1 MSDDPADL
9 SLSIRGRS
17 AMKYLWLAAYTDVI
31 ESLRARWFMVYA
43 MVFGGLVVILFAFG
57 LAESRIMGF
66 TGLSRLLI
74 TYIQLSMA
82 MLPIFVLITTV
93 RSVAGDR
100 EAGVFEYLLS
110 LPITLGAWFWG
121 RVFGRFLVVFLPVF
135 LAMLGATAWGT
146 IKGVEVPWH
155 LLLYYSALLMAL
167 AWCFLGIGMLIS
179 TLTRSTDVAQG
190 AAFVVWLTLLLFL
203 DLILLG
209 VLIQEHLPPDT
220 AVAIALTNP
229 MQVFRTATMMLFDPQ
244 LVLLGPTAYVIL
256 DNFGQNGYIGYAIL
270 YPIALGTACA
280 GLGYALF
287 KRSDL
292 P

>member
-1 MSDDPADL
+1 
-9 SLSIRGRS
+9 
-17 AMKYLWLAAYTDVI
+17 MKHLWLTALTDIV
-31 ESLRARWFMVYA
+31 ESLRARWFMVYT
-43 MVFGGLVVILFAFG
+43 MVFGGLVVILFAYG

-66 TGLSRLLI
+66 TGLSRLLL

-82 MLPIFVLITTV
+82 ILPVFVLITTV

-110 LPITLGAWFWG
+110 LPITLASWFWG
-121 RVFGRFLVVFLPVF
+121 KIIGRFLVVFAPVF
-135 LAMLGATAWGT
+135 LALVGATIWGV
-146 IKGVEVPWH
+146 IKGGDIPWQ
-155 LLLYYSALLMAL
+155 LLIYYTGLLMAL

-179 TLTRSTDVAQG
+179 TIARSSDVAQG

-209 VLIQEHLPPDT
+209 VMIQEHLPAES
-220 AVAIALTNP
+220 AVAIALANP

-244 LVLLGPTAYVIL
+244 LVLLGPSAYVIL
-256 DNFGQNGYIGYAIL
+256 DTFGQTGYIIYAL
-270 YPIALGTACA
+270 VYPILVGTGCA
-280 GLGYALF
+280 SLGYFLF